1 LLRKR
6 LKRKCKK
13 NKKKVFIAMKLRKS
27 FSKIKKS
34 KEKIEEEKLMP
45 KHAVRLVKILKTL
58 CRN

>member
-1 LLRKR
+1 
-6 LKRKCKK
+6 
-13 NKKKVFIAMKLRKS
+13 MKLRKS